1 MLTQIFL
8 YCLAVSVWGALL
20 ILLLCV
26 LRPITGRMF
35 GAKWQYYSCLPVLLV
50 LLLPLFFL
58 PVNVSGEIFADF
70 AGKINLLSGF
80 NSPQPE
86 TELLPPES
94 VPGYVDWQGRSGQ
107 FKSVPDAKITAAP
120 AQLSIAESVRHLGQQ
135 FMPFID
141 WQFWALVWLIG
152 AMLLLVGRLLIYGV
166 FRQHMLKSSVIV
178 SWSDLPFVASEA
190 VYWQNLAPKL
200 QLRQLKVADEKSMLT
215 APFVS
220 GLRRPCLLLPAP
232 AIALELS
239 ATDWQNLL
247 RHELTHYQRHDVQYK
262 WLLLFAQCLH
272 WFNPLVYLLSFH
284 LEQDCEISCDLAVTS
299 DMTENERCDY
309 MRTILRMLTP
319 TALVGGLHT
328 GMSGDKRKIKRRFEM
343 INKHKINSRYWQRG
357 LAVFCSTMLVM
368 LALGGSAFAAAQA
381 TNLELVASAKTV
393 DNGVV
398 WSVISDNDA
407 VKRVDEISLY
417 TNVNGIVV
425 YNNGEAI
432 NFNNKPYL
440 TPDGKIYLPLR
451 EMLERFQIIE
461 PNDNSSL
468 QYDNGLVKL
477 ELYQWQTDAAGGRVL
492 HCFYQRQ
499 FNMTDNLVGAQM
511 HNDVIYVP
519 AEMLLGIAQMSAVE
533 GSSMLDGLMILQY
546 DQNGGEVLRMV
557 SLPLLGESKMVNTAL
572 FLPERF
578 ALVTQFAQAWQQSDY
593 QKMQSFCT
601 KYVLESVG
609 WQYADVM
616 LGQARAVYAE
626 QWAAEPN
633 SLNLHV
639 LIIRPDGQS
648 GYSELA
654 VTLEVEQQ
662 KDGKWLIS
670 GLRSSSSMDAATL
683 SKNTEQHWQWPLD
696 DKYHIISASFGG
708 ERQHSGID
716 IPAVTGA
723 PVYAVSSGKVL
734 AADYMG
740 EDGNKIILQHSDDG
754 TWETRYSHLSSIAVK
769 AGNVVEAGQ
778 VIGYVGSTGKSTGAH
793 LHLSILQ
800 NGQPLDPMS
809 FFEQK

>member
-20 ILLLCV
+20 ILLLWA
-26 LRPITGRMF
+26 LRPITGRLF

-70 AGKINLLSGF
+70 AGKFNLLSGF

-86 TELLPPES
+86 KGLLPPENML
-94 VPGYVDWQGRSGQ
+94 GYVDWQGQSGQ
-107 FKSVPDAKITAAP
+107 AKIVPDAEMAAAP
-120 AQLSIAESVRHLGQQ
+120 AQLSIAESVRQLGQQ

-166 FRQHMLKSSVIV
+166 FRQYMLKSSVIV
-178 SWSDLPFVASEA
+178 SWSDLPLAASEA

-200 QLRQLKVADEKSMLT
+200 QLRQLKGADEKSTLA

-232 AIALELS
+232 ALAAKLS
-239 ATDWQNLL
+239 STDWQNLL
-247 RHELTHYQRHDVQYK
+247 RHELMHYQRYDVQYK
-262 WLLLFAQCLH
+262 WLLLFAQCMH
-272 WFNPLVYLLSFH
+272 WFNPAVYLMSLH

-343 INKHKINSRYWQRG
+343 ISKHKINSRYWQRG
-357 LAVFCSTMLVM
+357 LAVFCSTLLVM
-368 LALGGSAFAAAQA
+368 LALGGSAFAASQA
-381 TNLELVASAKTV
+381 TNLELVAVAKTV
-393 DNGVV
+393 DDGVV
-398 WSVISDNDA
+398 WSVTSDNDV
-407 VKRVDEISLY
+407 VKRVNEAAIYASAD
-417 TNVNGIVV
+417 GIVV
-425 YNNGEAI
+425 YNSGEEI

-440 TPDGKIYLPLR
+440 TPEGKIYLPLR

-468 QYDNGLVKL
+468 QYENGMVKL
-477 ELYQWQTDAAGGRVL
+477 ELYQWQTDAAGGRVR

-499 FNMTDNLVGAQM
+499 FNMTDKLVGAQM
-511 HNDVIYVP
+511 HNEVIYVP
-519 AEMLLGIAQMSAVE
+519 AEMLLGIAQMSAVG
-533 GSSMLDGLMILQY
+533 GSSILDGLMILQY
-546 DQNGGEVLRMV
+546 DKNGGEILRLV
-557 SLPLLGESKMVNTAL
+557 SLPLPSENKTVNTIL
-572 FLPERF
+572 PLPERF
-578 ALVTQFAQAWQQSDY
+578 AVTMQFLQAWRQSDY
-593 QKMQSFCT
+593 QTMQSFCT
-601 KYVLESVG
+601 PYVLESVG

-616 LGQARAVYAE
+616 LGQAMAVYAE

-654 VTLEVEQQ
+654 VTLEVAQQ
-662 KDGKWLIS
+662 ADGEWLIS
-670 GLRSSSSMDAATL
+670 GLRGSNRDTTPLSGSS
-683 SKNTEQHWQWPLD
+683 EQYWQWPLD
-696 DKYHIISASFGG
+696 SKYHILSAGFGG

-716 IPAVTGA
+716 IPAVKGA
-723 PVYAVSSGKVL
+723 PVYAAAPGKVL

-769 AGNVVEAGQ
+769 AGNAVEAGQ
-778 VIGYVGSTGKSTGAH
+778 IIGYVGSTGKSTGAH
-793 LHLSILQ
+793 LHFSILQ
-800 NGQPLDPMS
+800 NGQPLDPMN

>member
-1 MLTQIFL
+1 
-8 YCLAVSVWGALL
+8 
-20 ILLLCV
+20 
-26 LRPITGRMF
+26 
-35 GAKWQYYSCLPVLLV
+35 
-50 LLLPLFFL
+50 
-58 PVNVSGEIFADF
+58 
-70 AGKINLLSGF
+70 
-80 NSPQPE
+80 
-86 TELLPPES
+86 
-94 VPGYVDWQGRSGQ
+94 
-107 FKSVPDAKITAAP
+107 
-120 AQLSIAESVRHLGQQ
+120 
-135 FMPFID
+135 
-141 WQFWALVWLIG
+141 
-152 AMLLLVGRLLIYGV
+152 
-166 FRQHMLKSSVIV
+166 
-178 SWSDLPFVASEA
+178 
-190 VYWQNLAPKL
+190 
-200 QLRQLKVADEKSMLT
+200 
-215 APFVS
+215 
-220 GLRRPCLLLPAP
+220 
-232 AIALELS
+232 
-239 ATDWQNLL
+239 
-247 RHELTHYQRHDVQYK
+247 
-262 WLLLFAQCLH
+262 
-272 WFNPLVYLLSFH
+272 
-284 LEQDCEISCDLAVTS
+284 
-299 DMTENERCDY
+299 
-309 MRTILRMLTP
+309 
-319 TALVGGLHT
+319 
-328 GMSGDKRKIKRRFEM
+328 
-343 INKHKINSRYWQRG
+343 
-357 LAVFCSTMLVM
+357 M

-398 WSVISDNDA
+398 WSVTSDNDT
-407 VKRVDEISLY
+407 VKRVDEVSLY

-557 SLPLLGESKMVNTAL
+557 SLPLLGESKMVNTAV

-578 ALVTQFAQAWQQSDY
+578 AVVTQFAQAWQQSDY

-648 GYSELA
+648 GYSEL
-654 VTLEVEQQ
+654 
-662 KDGKWLIS
+662 
-670 GLRSSSSMDAATL
+670 
-683 SKNTEQHWQWPLD
+683 
-696 DKYHIISASFGG
+696 
-708 ERQHSGID
+708 
-716 IPAVTGA
+716 
-723 PVYAVSSGKVL
+723 VYAVSSGKVL